1 MYKKPITILG
11 INPGTKYMAIAV
23 FRESDLRE
31 WSVKVFKGKWST
43 EKSRKIIRVVDGM
56 IGFHGV
62 TTLTVKKLHPAR
74 TSRQLSLLV
83 KKMKDMAKR
92 RKLKV
97 REYSIKQLEQSL
109 CPEEKGNKKKLAE
122 KVVHDYPILIRE
134 LEKERTHRNAYYIR
148 LFEAVALGMMDIK
161 KHEKVTTDY

>member
-1 MYKKPITILG
+1 
-11 INPGTKYMAIAV
+11 MAIAV

-56 IGFHGV
+56 IGFYGV
-62 TTLTVKKLHPAR
+62 TTLTIKKLHPAR
-74 TSRQLSLLV
+74 TSRQLNLLV

-97 REYSIKQLEQSL
+97 CEYSIKQLEQSL
-109 CPEEKGNKKKLAE
+109 CPGEKGNKKKLAE
-122 KVVHDYPILIRE
+122 RVVRVYPILINE
-134 LEKERTHRNAYYIR
+134 FEKERRHKNPYYMR
-148 LFEAVALGMMDIK
+148 LFEAVALGSVC
-161 KHEKVTTDY
+161 HNELGRA

>member
-1 MYKKPITILG
+1 MHKKQVTILG
-11 INPGTKYMAIAV
+11 INPGTKYMAVAL

-43 EKSRKIIRVVDGM
+43 EKMKKIITVIDKIISRY
-56 IGFHGV
+56 GV
-62 TTLTVKKLHPAR
+62 TSLAVKKLHPAR
-74 TSRQLSLLV
+74 TSRQLNLLV

-109 CPEEKGNKKKLAE
+109 CPGENGNKKKLAE
-122 KVVHDYPILIRE
+122 KVVRDYHILSRE

-148 LFEAVALGMMDIK
+148 LFEAVALGMMNIK
-161 KHEKVTTDY
+161 T

>member
-1 MYKKPITILG
+1 MYKKPVTILG
-11 INPGTKYMAIAV
+11 INPGTKYMAVAV

-43 EKSRKIIRVVDGM
+43 EKMKKILTVIDEIISRY
-56 IGFHGV
+56 GV

-74 TSRQLSLLV
+74 TSRQLNLLV

-109 CPEEKGNKKKLAE
+109 CPGEKGNKKKLAE
-122 KVVHDYPILIRE
+122 KVVREYPILINE
-134 LEKERTHRNAYYIR
+134 FEKEKHHKNPYYMR
-148 LFEAVALGMMDIK
+148 LFEAVALGSVRHNALDR
-161 KHEKVTTDY
+161 T